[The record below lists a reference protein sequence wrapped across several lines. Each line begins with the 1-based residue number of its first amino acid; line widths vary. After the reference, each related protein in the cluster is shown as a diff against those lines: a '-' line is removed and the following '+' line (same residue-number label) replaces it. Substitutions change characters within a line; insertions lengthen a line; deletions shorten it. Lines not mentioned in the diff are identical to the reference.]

1 MQPCQQLSDSYS
13 SHSTELAAKFTTS
26 TSPRVTPQ
34 HQPQQLLLQQQ
45 QQQQQQA
52 LALAQQQQQ
61 QQQQQQH
68 PHLYQGQQQQLQHQ
82 QGTESATSSPPFT
95 STGPSNPLAAL
106 IFRRTPLSTKRSFD
120 STSQGVPA
128 MRTDSIAS
136 SGEQQ
141 VLVHQKSTTSASGV
155 LNLGGSLIHYPKST
169 ALHKIS
175 SSVTSLARAA
185 TGSSS
190 EMEDSPTSVTCS
202 HKGVTPTRAAIAKGD
217 ASASSSGSSMSHS
230 PPTMIC
236 TGDHQITTASSSTTS
251 NTAPSTAGTPPLVV
265 ATGTRA
271 RAGWTRALNGSSRR
285 REKKKTSLGLLD
297 SSSSEE
303 EDEQATATCTSS
315 SCTSDKK
322 DVSRQRSTST
332 DDGSTPSPRTP
343 NSFKILSCIDK
354 NQATAFEFPPSPFA
368 SRPPSHDRSGPHS
381 ERQSSDEF
389 STTVSSFRS
398 RSTSSEVFE
407 DAVGGLAGSSS
418 MSSGCSSSV
427 FPTLAPIAQVVANRM
442 SRRGLSPLRKQEAI
456 AEEIAN
462 LFLSH
467 ENQAVASAG
476 AACGGCGGGGGGG
489 STSSAH
495 SSAHLSSIGDSGL
508 SDCPGTPPI
517 SLRATSPVVPS
528 STSSPSPSQFRPRSR
543 LSETTSSS
551 KSDSQTC
558 HDSSDTQV
566 VSSPASVSVSLS
578 EETAADDANSLFRKV
593 TIRKR
598 LAPIP
603 PAAATSRPLSAEPFD
618 PRELPRP
625 SSEPVKACFLDQG
638 K

>member
-1 MQPCQQLSDSYS
+1 MSLGFLSRSFNVETSDDSSQQATSDNS
-13 SHSTELAAKFTTS
+13 SFYGQDICHIQQCDKVQTGDVEQQSTDQGVNKFT
-26 TSPRVTPQ
+26 PRVSTQYPLHQQ
-34 HQPQQLLLQQQ
+34 HQHQH
-45 QQQQQQA
+45 
-52 LALAQQQQQ
+52 
-61 QQQQQQH
+61 QQQQQH
-68 PHLYQGQQQQLQHQ
+68 QHQ
-82 QGTESATSSPPFT
+82 QQIQGQESTSSSPGLT
-95 STGPSNPLAAL
+95 NASSGNPLTAL
-106 IFRRTPLSTKRSFD
+106 IFRRTPLCTKRSFD
-120 STSQGVPA
+120 STSQVPA

-141 VLVHQKSTTSASGV
+141 MLTHQKSTSSTGSTGGV
-155 LNLGGSLIHYPKST
+155 ISLGGSLIHYPKST

-190 EMEDSPTSVTCS
+190 SEMDESPTGTTTTTTTSASGISTSCTHKAVT
-202 HKGVTPTRAAIAKGD
+202 TRAIGKTD

-230 PPTMIC
+230 PPTMISTG
-236 TGDHQITTASSSTTS
+236 TGDQLGTS
-251 NTAPSTAGTPPLVV
+251 VTPNSVNVVGTPPLVM

-271 RAGWTRALNGSSRR
+271 RAGWTRALNGSSRKGN

-297 SSSSEE
+297 TSSSEE
-303 EDEQATATCTSS
+303 EDEQPTE
-315 SCTSDKK
+315 KK

-343 NSFKILSCIDK
+343 NSFKILSGIDK

-368 SRPPSHDRSGPHS
+368 SRPPSYDRSGPHS

-407 DAVGGLAGSSS
+407 DAVALPCSSS

-462 LFLSH
+462 LFLTQH
-467 ENQAVASAG
+467 EQNSP
-476 AACGGCGGGGGGG
+476 AAGG
-489 STSSAH
+489 SISSH

-508 SDCPGTPPI
+508 SDCPGTPPV
-517 SLRATSPVVPS
+517 SFKSTSPVV
-528 STSSPSPSQFRPRSR
+528 SSPSRQPSQFRPRSR
-543 LSETTSSS
+543 LSEATSSS
-551 KSDSQTC
+551 KSDTQTC

-566 VSSPASVSVSLS
+566 CSSPASVSVSLS
-578 EETAADDANSLFRKV
+578 EETEDANSLFRKV
-593 TIRKR
+593 TIRQKR

-603 PAAATSRPLSAEPFD
+603 PPLVTGRSSSAEPFD
-618 PRELPRP
+618 LSRELPRP
-625 SSEPVKACFLDQG
+625 SSEPVKPSSFLDQG